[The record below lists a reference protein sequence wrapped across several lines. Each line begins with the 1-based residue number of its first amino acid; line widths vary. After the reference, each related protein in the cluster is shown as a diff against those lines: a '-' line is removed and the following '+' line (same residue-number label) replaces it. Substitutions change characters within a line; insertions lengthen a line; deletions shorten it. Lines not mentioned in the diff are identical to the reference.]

1 MIFLDIKG
9 EIASE
14 RTKAMMSLLG
24 GSRELCSV
32 ENIRKA
38 LSEHPEDKEVS
49 IRIDCD
55 GGSVSEGLK
64 IYDELR
70 NSGKTIYANVV
81 GGCHSMAVCILL
93 AAPKENRSANRN
105 CRALIHRVLA
115 PVCDYISADDAL
127 DIAESLVMEED
138 AILDIYEERT
148 GTDRNTLREVMRKEQ
163 VHDAKSLQELGFIS
177 KINSYNTNQ
186 FFNKFS
192 TMAEKPKQSA
202 YEKFMSKLNI
212 FRNGEPKNFDY
223 KDAEGN
229 VVLSTVGEEDNLAE
243 GVEATL
249 ASGEASGVV
258 TLEDGRIVTVTDN
271 VVTDI
276 EEAEETENLEERV
289 AHLEE
294 LLDDATN
301 LVQSQQETI
310 NELQNRLTEKD
321 NELKNYKGS
330 TYQPKNRKS
339 QVPGLGKKN
348 AAQPTAEVLKS
359 QAKERRELYNQKSQI
374 IKK

>member
-1 MIFLDIKG
+1 MIFLNIKG
-9 EIASE
+9 EIVNETNRIWMEYWNGEGCA
-14 RTKAMMSLLG
+14 
-24 GSRELCSV
+24 CSV
-32 ENIRKA
+32 ENVRKVLA
-38 LSEHPEDKEVS
+38 DNPSDPDLT
-49 IRIDCD
+49 INIDSV
-55 GGSVSEGLK
+55 GGSVEEGLK

-70 NSGKTIYANVV
+70 SSGKNIYTNII

-93 AAPKENRSANRN
+93 AAPAENRSANRN
-105 CRALIHRVLA
+105 CRSLIHRVMM

-127 DIAESLVMEED
+127 DIAEGLIMEEN

-148 GTDRNTLREVMRKEQ
+148 SKDREYLHDVMRKEQ
-163 VHDAKSLQELGFIS
+163 THDAKSLLEMGFIS
-177 KINSYNTNQ
+177 KINSYTTNL

-223 KDAEGN
+223 RDAEGN

-301 LVQSQQETI
+301 LVQTQQDEI
-310 NELQNRLTEKD
+310 NELRNRLESKE

-330 TYQPKNRKS
+330 SYRPKQRK
-339 QVPGLGKKN
+339 VNAPGITKTNEVQKSVEDIKN
-348 AAQPTAEVLKS
+348 
-359 QAKERRELYNQKSQI
+359 QAREKLDLYNQKGQI